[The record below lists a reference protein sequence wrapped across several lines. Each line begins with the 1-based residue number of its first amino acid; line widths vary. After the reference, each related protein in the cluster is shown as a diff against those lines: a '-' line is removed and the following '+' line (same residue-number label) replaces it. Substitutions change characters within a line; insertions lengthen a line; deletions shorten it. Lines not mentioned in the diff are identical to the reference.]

1 MIWKGKV
8 EFIREQLGQ
17 NCPQPTTQEEE
28 EEEREWENRRRRRRN
43 RGKGGKVEKGEGGGG
58 KVIRINNGGY
68 TNHSH
73 PCRTNSPQT
82 RSLRQLSSRPPSVHT
97 NQNDL
102 VRARSKRRSQGTR
115 L

>member
-1 MIWKGKV
+1 MGK
-8 EFIREQLGQ
+8 
-17 NCPQPTTQEEE
+17 QEEE
-28 EEEREWENRRRRRRN
+28 EEN

-58 KVIRINNGGY
+58 GKVIRINNCGY

-82 RSLRQLSSRPPSVHT
+82 RCLRQLSSRPPPVHT

-102 VRARSKRRSQGTR
+102 VRARSKRGSQGTR